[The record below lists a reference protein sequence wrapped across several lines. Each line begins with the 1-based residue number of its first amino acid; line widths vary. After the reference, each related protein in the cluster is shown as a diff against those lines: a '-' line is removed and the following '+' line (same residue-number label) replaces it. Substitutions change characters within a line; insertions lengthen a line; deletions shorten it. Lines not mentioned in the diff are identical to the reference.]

1 MLPAVFDF
9 LNGPVRDLVTQIYD
23 AVGYLGVAL
32 WVAIESVIIPIPSEL
47 VLPFAG
53 FLVGTGDAV
62 EPLTGQPWSYWLV
75 VLAGTHR
82 CHGRGARRVRD
93 RRVGRPAHHRALGP
107 LSSAS
112 PAADLDRAEA
122 FFARYGDA
130 ASFFGRM
137 VPVIRSLVSF
147 AAGVARMPLGR
158 FIVFSFLGSLPF
170 TALLVFAGV
179 QLGANW
185 ESIGARP
192 QALRVRDPRVLVL
205 ACRWPGS
212 GCASS
217 SRAGPPARAPN
228 RPPPPSVARRGS
240 HGRSAGRTGSS
251 GCRPGRTGSRQSPRW
266 RPGRVEID
274 GEIDAPTVRAMPV
287 TPAAADR
294 SSGSTT
300 AIT

>member
-62 EPLTGQPWSYWLV
+62 EPITGQPWSYWLV
-75 VLAGTHR
+75 VLAGTI
-82 CHGRGARRVRD
+82 GATLGALVAYAIGAWG
-93 RRVGRPAHHRALGP
+93 GRPIIERWGRYLGITT
-107 LSSAS
+107 
-112 PAADLDRAEA
+112 ADLDRAEA
-122 FFARYGDA
+122 FFARYGEA

-137 VPVIRSLVSF
+137 IPVIRSLVSF

-185 ESIGARP
+185 ESIGGVIKQFEYAI
-192 QALRVRDPRVLVL
+192 VGVLVVL
-205 ACRWPGS
+205 VAAWIWLRIIRPRRS
-212 GCASS
+212 A
-217 SRAGPPARAPN
+217 RAG
-228 RPPPPSVARRGS
+228 
-240 HGRSAGRTGSS
+240 T
-251 GCRPGRTGSRQSPRW
+251 
-266 RPGRVEID
+266 
-274 GEIDAPTVRAMPV
+274 
-287 TPAAADR
+287 
-294 SSGSTT
+294 
-300 AIT
+300 

>member
-9 LNGPVRDLVTQIYD
+9 LNGPVRDLVTQIYE
-23 AVGYLGVAL
+23 AVGYIGVAL

-53 FLVGTGDAV
+53 FLVGTGAAI

-75 VLAGTHR
+75 VLAGTL
-82 CHGRGARRVRD
+82 GATIGALVAYAIGAWG
-93 RRVGRPAHHRALGP
+93 GRPVIQRWGRYVGITE
-107 LSSAS
+107 
-112 PAADLDRAEA
+112 ADLDRAEA
-122 FFARYGDA
+122 FFARHGEA

-185 ESIGARP
+185 ESIGGVIKRFEYAI
-192 QALRVRDPRVLVL
+192 VGVL
-205 ACRWPGS
+205 AIIVVAWIWIRVVKPRR
-212 GCASS
+212 AA
-217 SRAGPPARAPN
+217 RAG
-228 RPPPPSVARRGS
+228 
-240 HGRSAGRTGSS
+240 
-251 GCRPGRTGSRQSPRW
+251 
-266 RPGRVEID
+266 I
-274 GEIDAPTVRAMPV
+274 
-287 TPAAADR
+287 
-294 SSGSTT
+294 
-300 AIT
+300 